1 MAKAFLV
8 MWLRSYKEMEW
19 MALNHKLES
28 GVDQIKE
35 NIGSCKPKKAVEELQ
50 IFSTLY

>member
-28 GVDQIKE
+28 SAVNKGRS
-35 NIGSCKPKKAVEELQ
+35 IGSCKPKKAVEELQ